1 MLVGRPADQL
11 RLTTTV
17 PQPGPPQSGGLG
29 LRAAVVLGISGIL
42 GAGVFTL
49 TGVAAERTGT
59 LLPMAFVAAGLAI
72 SLSAYSYAKWS
83 AAFPSTGGPAEFI
96 YLGFG
101 RGGVAQALN
110 LFQWVAYL
118 LSTAL
123 QAAGFA
129 AYASALT
136 GWSHEGPT
144 RAIAAVVVVVF
155 AVANL
160 LGLRALVRWQLFILL
175 IEAVALGVL
184 VFAGVLHG
192 VSRPSTWQAP
202 GGVGGFLAGAAIL
215 YVTLQGFAV
224 ITNAAPSFATPRR
237 TVPRAVAISLAV
249 VAIVYVIVGL
259 MVVSAL
265 PAAEVT
271 GAGGQLLA
279 DAAAAVAGTFG
290 LITMCLAALLATA
303 AAVNAAVF
311 SSSRIGVDL
320 AQHGALP
327 KRTAG
332 ESDQPT
338 TTMIVL
344 VGAVVALLVIA
355 FPLTAIGPM
364 VSLSFLALYAV
375 INVGHLRRHRQTG
388 ARRLP
393 LVSAVAVNALL
404 FGFLLVDVI
413 RNGPVA
419 PWVVLA
425 AAMATCLV
433 VGFLVSGRGGP
444 PAH

>member
-1 MLVGRPADQL
+1 M
-11 RLTTTV
+11 
-17 PQPGPPQSGGLG
+17 
-29 LRAAVVLGISGIL
+29 VLGITGIL

-49 TGVAAERTGT
+49 TGVAAQRTGT
-59 LLPMAFVAAGLAI
+59 LLPLAFAAAALAI

-83 AAFPSTGGPAEFI
+83 AAVPNAGGPAEFI

-101 RGGVAQALN
+101 RGGLAQALS
-110 LFQWVAYL
+110 LFQWLAYL

-129 AYASALT
+129 AYAAALT

-144 RAIAAVVVVVF
+144 RVIAAVVVILF
-155 AVANL
+155 AIANI
-160 LGLRALVRWQLFILL
+160 LGLRSMVRLQVLILVVEAL
-175 IEAVALGVL
+175 ALGVL
-184 VFAGVLHG
+184 VVAGVLHG
-192 VSRPSTWQAP
+192 VSHPSTWQVP

-224 ITNAAPSFATPRR
+224 ITNAAPSFDRPRR
-237 TVPRAVAISLAV
+237 TVPRAVAISVAV
-249 VAIVYVIVGL
+249 VAAVYIVVGL
-259 MVVSAL
+259 MVVSVL
-265 PAAEVT
+265 PTTEVT

-320 AQHGALP
+320 AKHGALP
-327 KRTAG
+327 RRTVG
-332 ESDQPT
+332 DSDHPGT
-338 TTMIVL
+338 AMVVL
-344 VGAVVALLVIA
+344 VGAVVVVLVIA
-355 FPLTAIGPM
+355 FPLEAIGPM

-375 INVGHLRRHRQTG
+375 INIGHLRVRRHTG

-393 LVSAVAVNALL
+393 LISAVAVNALL

-413 RNGPVA
+413 HHGPAA
-419 PWVVLA
+419 PWVVLV
-425 AAMATCLV
+425 AAMAVCLA
-433 VGFLVSGRGGP
+433 VGFRVSTRGGVS
-444 PAH
+444 AG